1 MFFPTSTVYKDMS
14 SSNKAWEHLGELA
27 EEDAVHVLTR
37 LFTMYEEQ
45 EQRHPNDEATALF
58 FRNLI
63 SALGQTSECN
73 LNRR

>member
-1 MFFPTSTVYKDMS
+1 MS
-14 SSNKAWEHLGELA
+14 SSNKAWEQLGELA

-37 LFTMYEEQ
+37 LFAMYEEQ
-45 EQRHPNDEATALF
+45 EQRNPHDKAASLF

>member
-1 MFFPTSTVYKDMS
+1 MS

-27 EEDAVHVLTR
+27 EEDAVHVLTH
-37 LFTMYEEQ
+37 LFAMYEEQ
-45 EQRHPNDEATALF
+45 EQRNPNDTAASLF

-63 SALGQTSECN
+63 SALGQTTECN